1 MEQNYNEHNAYGQNP
16 VPQQEQVPYNEPAPQ
31 QPVYQQPPVQ
41 QPPYGYQQPPY
52 GYQQPY
58 QAPAYPYPPQP
69 MYPYPQPRAQEIPGM
84 ANLVNSAFKKGL
96 ASVILAE
103 FPIAS
108 IVGIILGAIS
118 KKNVKEAD
126 RLAAQY
132 GTKAP
137 GKRTAAKVLG
147 NIGLG
152 LGIGMTIFWLFYF
165 ILIITLAASTSS
177 YYYYY

>member
-1 MEQNYNEHNAYGQNP
+1 M
-16 VPQQEQVPYNEPAPQ
+16 Q
-31 QPVYQQPPVQ
+31 QPYQQP
-41 QPPYGYQQPPY
+41 YQQAPY

-69 MYPYPQPRAQEIPGM
+69 VYPYTPQTRPQDVPGLTNM
-84 ANLVNSAFKKGL
+84 VQSAFKKGL
-96 ASVILAE
+96 ASTITSI

-108 IVGIILGAIS
+108 IVGIILGAS
-118 KKNVKEAD
+118 AKKSVKEAD

-147 NIGLG
+147 NVGFG
-152 LGIGMTIFWLFYF
+152 LGIGMTIFWLFYI
-165 ILIITLAASTSS
+165 ILIIALLSATTNYP